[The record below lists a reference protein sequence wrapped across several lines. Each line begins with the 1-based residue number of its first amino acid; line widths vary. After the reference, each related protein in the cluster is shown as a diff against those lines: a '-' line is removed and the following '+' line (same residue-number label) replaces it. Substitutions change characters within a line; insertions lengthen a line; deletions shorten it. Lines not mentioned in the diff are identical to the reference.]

1 MMRENIHSEHQ
12 SNAMTE
18 IALVLAMAFFS
29 ILVLAMLSIGSVR
42 KTETNVRSNLAEI
55 VYIGSSTETDV
66 ETVEVRKVA
75 TEEVIIY

>member
-1 MMRENIHSEHQ
+1 MHSEHQ

-18 IALVLAMAFFS
+18 IALVLAMVFFS
-29 ILVLAMLSIGSVR
+29 ILVLAILSIGSVQ
-42 KTETNVRSNLAEI
+42 KTETNVGSNLAEV
-55 VYIGSSTETDV
+55 VYLSSSIETDV